1 MMAET
6 VAYERCPK
14 CRHAPLPQDQALP
27 AGCPACGLI
36 LAKFAAAESAGAQVE
51 AGDAAVDEGGA
62 GRWQQLGRQ
71 FAAAVLYVPPR
82 SVPAAF
88 WGRATLLLLLALW
101 GLRLTWMD
109 HRTGELG
116 SSFLHGPLL
125 IFHEAGHVIFM
136 PFGEFMTV
144 LGGTLGQLLM
154 PLIMAGALL
163 IRTRDPFAAAIAT
176 WLFGVSLLDVA
187 PYVYDALHPQL
198 VLLGG
203 HTGEEGGHDWI
214 YLLGE
219 TGLLRRAQ
227 GLGWLTHKL
236 GALVVLLSI
245 AWAGWLLKRQQ
256 ACIGEPH
263 D

>member
-1 MMAET
+1 MMTEGG
-6 VAYERCPK
+6 AYERCPK
-14 CRHAPLPQDQALP
+14 CFHAPLPSDQELP
-27 AGCPACGLI
+27 AACPACGLI
-36 LAKFAAAESAGAQVE
+36 LAKFAAAEFLAKRGE
-51 AGDAAVDEGGA
+51 EGDAVDESGA
-62 GRWQQLGRQ
+62 GRWQQLRLQ
-71 FAAAVLYVPPR
+71 LTETILYVPPR
-82 SVPAAF
+82 IEPAAF
-88 WGRATLLLLLALW
+88 WGRATLLLLFVLW
-101 GLRLTWMD
+101 GMRLIWMD

-136 PFGEFMTV
+136 PFGEFMTI

-163 IRTRDPFAAAIAT
+163 IRTRDPFASAIAM

-214 YLLGE
+214 YLLSE
-219 TGLLRRAQ
+219 TGWLQRAQ
-227 GLGWLTHKL
+227 GLGWLAHKI
-236 GALVVLLSI
+236 GALVVLLST
-245 AWAGWLLKRQQ
+245 AWAGWILMQQ
-256 ACIGEPH
+256 KARSGERLV
-263 D
+263 